1 MSKIKLNMSDI
12 KTNEEYIERNLFLEH
27 IEDIIKNVKAKNYTQ
42 AAKLMIDRG
51 ITLVFLSNFTIRL
64 KHLDILKLGDEM
76 IKISKK

>member
-1 MSKIKLNMSDI
+1 MSDI